1 MDNLSGKVALV
12 TGAGSGIGRG
22 IALACADEGMHVILA
37 DVQEGTAQTV
47 AAEVETREV
56 RAMAVDLDV
65 TDSVGYEWLAERVY
79 AEFGE
84 LNLLINNAGVM
95 TAGPVSQSTQ
105 ADWDWTFQVNLFGV
119 VNGVQTF
126 LPRMRA
132 QDGEAHIVNTVSM
145 AGLRKTV
152 ARLSSR
158 MAGLRLNE
166 VIPLGVYSSS
176 KHAAFAYSESLRDEL
191 APEGIGVSALCPGGV
206 DTLIGE
212 AGRNR
217 PDQYGGPR
225 PGPEPGFSPG
235 AMSQQ
240 MDPEDVGRIVVR
252 GVKANRW
259 LIFSHPELRSHVER
273 RYQRIMADFDFFA
286 QED

>member
-1 MDNLSGKVALV
+1 MEDLSGKVALV

-37 DVQEGTAQTV
+37 DVQEGTAQAV
-47 AAEVETREV
+47 AAEVEAKEV
-56 RAMAVDLDV
+56 QALPVDLDV
-65 TDSVGYEWLAERVY
+65 TDTVSYEWLAEQVY

-84 LNLLINNAGVM
+84 LNLLVNNAGVM
-95 TAGPVSQSTQ
+95 TAGSVSQSTQ
-105 ADWDWTFQVNLFGV
+105 ADWDWTFAVNLTGV
-119 VNGVQTF
+119 VNGIQTF

-145 AGLRKTV
+145 AGLR
-152 ARLSSR
+152 
-158 MAGLRLNE
+158 LNE
-166 VIPLGVYSSS
+166 VVQLGVYSAS
-176 KHAAFAYSESLRDEL
+176 KHAAFAYTESLRSEL
-191 APEGIGVSALCPGGV
+191 AAEGIGVSALCPGGV

-217 PDQYGGPR
+217 PDQFGGPR
-225 PGPEPGFSPG
+225 EGPEPGFSPG
-235 AMSQQ
+235 MMSQQ
-240 MDPEDVGRIVVR
+240 MDPEDVGRIVVK

-273 RYQRIMADFDFFA
+273 RYQRIMDDFDFFA
-286 QED
+286 NE

>member
-1 MDNLSGKVALV
+1 MDELSGKVALV

-22 IALACADEGMHVILA
+22 IALACADEGMHVVLA
-37 DVQEGTAQTV
+37 DVQPGTAQAV
-47 AAEVETREV
+47 AVEVEAREV
-56 RAMAVDLDV
+56 QALAVDLDV
-65 TDSVGYEWLAERVY
+65 TDTVGYEWLAERVY
-79 AEFGE
+79 EEFGE
-84 LNLLINNAGVM
+84 VNLLVNNAGVL
-95 TAGPVSQSTQ
+95 TAGTVSQATQ
-105 ADWDWTFQVNLFGV
+105 ADWDWTFGVNLYGI

-132 QDGEAHIVNTVSM
+132 QDGKAHIVNTVSM
-145 AGLRKTV
+145 AGLR
-152 ARLSSR
+152 
-158 MAGLRLNE
+158 LNE
-166 VIPLGVYSSS
+166 VIALGVYSSS

-191 APEGIGVSALCPGGV
+191 AAEGIGVSALCPGGV

-217 PDQYGGPR
+217 PNQYGGPSEGAAR
-225 PGPEPGFSPG
+225 GFSPG

-273 RYQRIMADFDFFA
+273 RYQRIMDDFDFFA
-286 QED
+286 NP

>member
-1 MDNLSGKVALV
+1 MENLSGKVALV

-37 DVQEGTAQTV
+37 DVQEGTARAV
-47 AAEVETREV
+47 AAEVEAKEV
-56 RAMAVDLDV
+56 QALPVDLDV
-65 TDSVGYEWLAERVY
+65 TDAVGYEWLAEQVY

-84 LNLLINNAGVM
+84 LNLLVNNAGVL
-95 TAGPVSQSTQ
+95 TGGAVSEASQ
-105 ADWDWTFQVNLFGV
+105 ADWDWTFSVNMYGI

-145 AGLRKTV
+145 AGLR
-152 ARLSSR
+152 
-158 MAGLRLNE
+158 LNE
-166 VIPLGVYSSS
+166 VIPLGVYSAS
-176 KHAAFAYSESLRDEL
+176 KHAAFAYSESLRSEL
-191 APEGIGVSALCPGGV
+191 AAEGIGVSALCPGGV

-217 PDQYGGPR
+217 PDQFGGR
-225 PGPEPGFSPG
+225 TEGAARGFSPG

-240 MDPEDVGRIVVR
+240 MDPEDVGRIVIK

-259 LIFSHPELRSHVER
+259 LIFSHPELRPHVER
-273 RYQRIMADFDFFA
+273 RYQRIMDDFDFFA
-286 QED
+286 NS

>member
-1 MDNLSGKVALV
+1 MENLSGKVALV

-37 DVQEGTAQTV
+37 DVQEGTTVAV
-47 AAEVETREV
+47 AAEVEAKEV
-56 RAMAVDLDV
+56 QALPVDLDV
-65 TDSVGYEWLAERVY
+65 TDSVGFEWLAEQVY

-84 LNLLINNAGVM
+84 LNLLVNNAGVL
-95 TAGPVSQSTQ
+95 TGGVVSEASQ
-105 ADWDWTFQVNLFGV
+105 ADWNWTFSVNLYGM

-145 AGLRKTV
+145 AGLR
-152 ARLSSR
+152 
-158 MAGLRLNE
+158 LNE
-166 VIPLGVYSSS
+166 VIPLGVYSAS

-191 APEGIGVSALCPGGV
+191 TAEGIGVSALCPGGV

-217 PDQYGGPR
+217 PDQFGGPSDGTAR
-225 PGPEPGFSPG
+225 GFSPG

-259 LIFSHPELRSHVER
+259 LIFSHPELRPHVER
-273 RYQRIMADFDFFA
+273 RYRRIMDDFEFFA
-286 QED
+286 DD

>member
-1 MDNLSGKVALV
+1 MENLSGKVALV

-37 DVQEGTAQTV
+37 DVQEGTAQAV
-47 AAEVETREV
+47 AKEVEAKEV
-56 RAMAVDLDV
+56 QALAVDLDV
-65 TDSVGYEWLAERVY
+65 TDTVGYEWLAEQVY

-95 TAGPVSQSTQ
+95 TAGPVSQATQ
-105 ADWDWTFQVNLFGV
+105 ADWDWTFKVNVSGV

-132 QDGEAHIVNTVSM
+132 QNGEAHIVNTVSM
-145 AGLRKTV
+145 AGLR
-152 ARLSSR
+152 
-158 MAGLRLNE
+158 LNE
-166 VIPLGVYSSS
+166 VVPLGVYSAS
-176 KHAAFAYSESLRDEL
+176 KHAAFAYTESLRREL
-191 APEGIGVSALCPGGV
+191 AAEGIGVSALCPGGV

-217 PDQYGGPR
+217 PAQFGGPKD
-225 PGPEPGFSPG
+225 GPEPGFTAG
-235 AMSQQ
+235 AMSDQ
-240 MDPEDVGRIVVR
+240 MNPEDVGRIVVK

-273 RYQRIMADFDFFA
+273 RYQRIMDDFEFYANAA
-286 QED
+286 QEE

>member
-1 MDNLSGKVALV
+1 MENLSGKVALV

-37 DVQEGTAQTV
+37 DVQEGTAQAV

-56 RAMAVDLDV
+56 QALPVDLDV
-65 TDSVGYEWLAERVY
+65 TDTVTYEWLAEQVY

-84 LNLLINNAGVM
+84 LNLLVNNAGVM
-95 TAGPVSQSTQ
+95 TAGPISQSTQ
-105 ADWDWTFQVNLFGV
+105 TDWDWNFSVNLNGV

-126 LPRMRA
+126 LPRMRS
-132 QDGEAHIVNTVSM
+132 QDSEAHIVNTVS
-145 AGLRKTV
+145 
-152 ARLSSR
+152 

-166 VIPLGVYSSS
+166 VIPLGVYSAS
-176 KHAAFAYSESLRDEL
+176 KHAAFAYTESLRSEL
-191 APEGIGVSALCPGGV
+191 EAEGIGVSALCPGGV

-217 PDQYGGPR
+217 PDQFGGPR
-225 PGPEPGFSPG
+225 EGPEPGFSPG

-240 MDPEDVGRIVVR
+240 MDPEDVGRIVIK

-273 RYQRIMADFDFFA
+273 RYQRIMDDFDFFA
-286 QED
+286 NS